1 MIRIHAS
8 TVFLLFAF
16 AAWPAAAQTC
26 TLTDTSMNFGT
37 YTGVLLNGTSTG
49 KVTCAGSWNI
59 PLDAGTG
66 AGATE
71 TVRKMTGPGGA
82 ELSYEV
88 FQDAARTINWG
99 NTTGTELTGT
109 GDANITFYGQI
120 LAGQY
125 VVPGTYTDSLSTQ
138 TTNFSVTVTVA
149 KDCGVTATNLAFGN
163 YTGALVD
170 STSTISVTCTSTTT
184 YNVGLNA
191 GLAIGATVTNRS
203 MTGPGSALLHYS
215 LFSNSGYTTNWG
227 NTVGTNTVAGTGNGV
242 VQSLTVYG
250 QVPAGQHSTP
260 GSYTDTITV
269 SVTY

>member
-1 MIRIHAS
+1 MMRRH
-8 TVFLLFAF
+8 AF
-16 AAWPAAAQTC
+16 AVLLLLVLVAWPAAAQTC
-26 TLTDTSMNFGT
+26 TLTDTSMIFGN
-37 YTGVLLNGTSTG
+37 YTGALLNGTSTG

-66 AGATE
+66 AGASE
-71 TVRKMTGPGGA
+71 TVRKLTGPGGA

-109 GDANITFYGQI
+109 GNTNITFYGQI

-125 VVPGTYTDSLSTQ
+125 VAPGTYTDTLATD
-138 TTNFSVTVTVA
+138 TTNFSVSVTVL

-170 STSTISVTCTSTTT
+170 STSTISVTCTNTTT
-184 YNVGLNA
+184 YNVGLSA
-191 GLAIGATVTNRS
+191 GLATGATVTNRS

-242 VQSLTVYG
+242 VQPLTVYG
-250 QVPAGQHSTP
+250 QIPAAQYVKP